1 MKTKKERQTPEY
13 TIDKSLDRFS
23 GKNLFPEQLRRANE
37 FIAKHGLPK
46 EYYLSQGL
54 TPPDSNS

>member
-1 MKTKKERQTPEY
+1 MKTKSEKDRPKVK
-13 TIDKSLDRFS
+13 IDKGLDRFD
-23 GKNLFPEQLRRANE
+23 GQNLFPEQLRRANE
-37 FIAKHGLPK
+37 AIAKYGLPK

>member
-1 MKTKKERQTPEY
+1 MKTKKQKSLPQY
-13 TIDKSLDRFS
+13 TIDESLNRFS
-23 GKNLFPEQLRRANE
+23 GKNLFPEQLRRVNE
-37 FIAKHGLPK
+37 ALAKYGLPK